1 MDARISADKASADK
15 AAASP
20 LAPRR
25 VTLDEARLYAA
36 RVLERFGTLPANAAL
51 TARALVA
58 AEADGLAT
66 HGLSRL
72 PSYSA
77 MVASGKIDGHA
88 VPVARRVA
96 PAVLAVDAGN
106 GFAYPAIETGL
117 PQLEAITREAGIGLM
132 ILRRSSHFGVAGQP
146 VERLAEQ
153 GLVGLAFANAPASIA
168 PWGGR
173 KAMFGTNPIAFA
185 TPLKGRAPA
194 VVDLS
199 VAKVARGN
207 LMAAAQRGEPIP
219 EGWAL
224 DAEGR
229 PTTDAKAGLGGTMVP
244 MGEAKG
250 TALAFIIE
258 VMAAAL
264 TASTLSID
272 APSFFDGEGP
282 PAALGQLVIS
292 IDPSRGAG
300 DAYLDHLERL
310 ARTIEAE
317 PGARLPGT
325 RRLANRDRAAG
336 EGVVIGVALQR
347 ALAGMGFTG

>member
-1 MDARISADKASADK
+1 MDASLPA
-15 AAASP
+15 
-20 LAPRR
+20 LANRHL
-25 VTLDEARLYAA
+25 TIDEAHAFA
-36 RVLERFGTLPANAAL
+36 CRVLERFGTSPENARL
-51 TARALVA
+51 TARALIA
-58 AEADGLAT
+58 AEADGIGT

-77 MVASGKIDGHA
+77 MVAAGKIDGHA
-88 VPVARRVA
+88 LPALRRA
-96 PAVLAVDAGN
+96 GPAVVAVDAGN
-106 GFAYPAIETGL
+106 GFAFPAVELGLPELEAVARETGM
-117 PQLEAITREAGIGLM
+117 GLM
-132 ILRRSSHFGVAGQP
+132 VIRRSSHFGVAGHP
-146 VERLAEQ
+146 VERLAEH

-173 KAMFGTNPIAFA
+173 KAIFGTNPIAFA

-207 LMAAAQRGEPIP
+207 LMAAAQRGDPIP

-224 DAEGR
+224 DPEGH
-229 PTTDAKAGLGGTMVP
+229 PTTDARAGLAGTMVP

-250 TALAFIIE
+250 TALAFVIE

-264 TASTLSID
+264 TASTFSLD
-272 APSFFDGEGP
+272 APSFFDGKGP
-282 PAALGQLVIS
+282 PAALGQVIIA
-292 IDPSRGAG
+292 IDPSRVAG

-310 ARTIEAE
+310 ARTIESE

-325 RRLANRDRAAG
+325 RRLANRIRATE
-336 EGVVIGVALQR
+336 EGLVIGPSLQAALR
-347 ALAGMGFTG
+347 DMGFEG